1 MQTKRQI
8 VDVRL
13 AAQPRRYRVHIGRDL
28 LDNVGDQTRECLG
41 PQSSRV
47 AIISNQTVFD
57 LYGARVVK
65 SLEASDFLV
74 ASWLMGDGERFKS
87 LVTLQ
92 KALQFLSSAGL
103 ERADSVIALG
113 GGVVGDLA
121 GFAAAIYLR
130 GIPLI
135 QVPTTVIAQIDSA
148 VGGKTAV
155 NLRAGKN
162 LVGAFHQPR
171 TVIADV
177 ETIKTLPARELVSGW
192 CEAIKNG
199 AVGSRDLFDQTV
211 MFLSTLKSGT
221 AAHSARALP
230 ALIKAHCTFK
240 AEIVRHD
247 EREDAKR
254 TDNRSRRVLN
264 FGHTI
269 GHALEALTR
278 YRRFRHGEAV
288 GHGMLVAGEISKN
301 LGLLAASELT
311 LLREAVRMCGPL
323 PPAADLAPREIMDL
337 VRTDKKIVGGEVQWV
352 LLKGIGKPRIVAG
365 KEIPSPLIRD
375 ALIRGLGTIA

>member
-1 MQTKRQI
+1 MQTKTQV
-8 VDVRL
+8 VDVSL
-13 AAQPRRYRVHIGRDL
+13 AGKSSRYRVQIGRDL
-28 LDNVGDQTRECLG
+28 LAHVGDHTREVLG
-41 PQSSRV
+41 SQSSRV
-47 AIISNQTVFD
+47 AVISNQTVFD
-57 LYGARVVK
+57 LYGQRVVNG
-65 SLEASDFLV
+65 LEASDFRV
-74 ASWLMGDGERFKS
+74 ASWLMGNGERFKS
-87 LVTLQ
+87 LTTLE
-92 KALQFLSSAGL
+92 KTLQFLSSAGL
-103 ERADSVIALG
+103 ERTDSVIALG

-121 GFAAAIYLR
+121 GFAAAVYLR

-135 QVPTTVIAQIDSA
+135 QVPTTIIAQIDSA

-155 NLRAGKN
+155 NLRGGKN

-171 TVIADV
+171 AVITDV

-199 AVGSRDLFDQTV
+199 AVGSRNLFDQTV
-211 MFLSTLKSGT
+211 MFLTTAKTGTDADSAGTLPT
-221 AAHSARALP
+221 
-230 ALIKAHCTFK
+230 LIKAHCRFK
-240 AEIVRHD
+240 AGVVRGD

-269 GHALEALTR
+269 GHALEAVTH

-301 LGLLAASELT
+301 LGLLAASELK
-311 LLREAVRMCGPL
+311 LLREGIRVAGPL
-323 PPAADLAPREIMDL
+323 PPAADLTANDILDL

-352 LLKGIGKPRIVAG
+352 LLEGIGKPRIVPG
-365 KEIPSPLIRD
+365 KEIPSRLISE
-375 ALIRGLGTIA
+375 ALRMGLKPIA

>member
-1 MQTKRQI
+1 MQIKTQV
-8 VDVRL
+8 VDVIL

-28 LDNVGDQTRECLG
+28 LAHIGDYTREVLG
-41 PQSSRV
+41 PRSCRV
-47 AIISNQTVFD
+47 AVISNQIVFD
-57 LYGARVVK
+57 LYGEQVVK
-65 SLEASDFLV
+65 SLEASDFRV
-74 ASWLMGDGERFKS
+74 ASWLMGNGERFKS
-87 LVTLQ
+87 LTTLE

-121 GFAAAIYLR
+121 GFAAAVYLR

-135 QVPTTVIAQIDSA
+135 QVPTTIIAQIDSA

-155 NLRAGKN
+155 NLRGGKN

-171 TVIADV
+171 AVVADV

-211 MFLSTLKSGT
+211 MFLSTAKAGT
-221 AAHSARALP
+221 AANSAQALP
-230 ALIKAHCTFK
+230 TLIKAHCRFK
-240 AEIVRHD
+240 AGIVRGD

-269 GHALEALTR
+269 GHALEALTD

-288 GHGMLVAGEISKN
+288 GQGMLVAGEISKN
-301 LGLLAASELT
+301 LGLLAASELR
-311 LLREAVRMCGPL
+311 LLREAIRMAGPL
-323 PPAADLAPREIMDL
+323 PPAADLAANDVLDL
-337 VRTDKKIVGGEVQWV
+337 VRTDKKMVGGEVQWV
-352 LLKGIGKPRIVAG
+352 LLERIGKPRIVPG
-365 KEIPSPLIRD
+365 KEIPSRLIRE
-375 ALIRGLGTIA
+375 ALRKGLKATA